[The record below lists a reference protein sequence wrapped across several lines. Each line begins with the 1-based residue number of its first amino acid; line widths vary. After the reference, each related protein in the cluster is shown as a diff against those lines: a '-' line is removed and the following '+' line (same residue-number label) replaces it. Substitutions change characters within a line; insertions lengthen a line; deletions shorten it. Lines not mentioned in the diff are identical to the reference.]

1 MNESIN
7 QHILIPNQIIIKHT
21 INKPLVIKRL
31 AIDRI
36 DLNLEGRGSEKGKVA
51 PWLAGEEDDEGEE
64 KQHKHHQ

>member
-1 MNESIN
+1 MNESIKKN
-7 QHILIPNQIIIKHT
+7 ILIPNQIIIKHT

-31 AIDRI
+31 AIDH
-36 DLNLEGRGSEKGKVA
+36 LEGRGSEKGKVA